1 MLRRILAAMLLGAAL
16 PLSAQQPPRLEPLPE
31 LPPPPPGI
39 SADRPEEPSVRI
51 QPGATDQI
59 EEQVIDGK
67 RVARVTTPSGAVYYL
82 IEEQGDGPSLGT
94 GGIGPRVRV
103 PLWVIRQ
110 F

>member
-1 MLRRILAAMLLGAAL
+1 MLLFSAAL
-16 PLSAQQPPRLEPLPE
+16 PLSAQQAPKLEPLPD

-39 SADRPEEPSVRI
+39 AADQPDEPSVRI
-51 QPGATDQI
+51 QPGPNDQV
-59 EEQVIDGK
+59 EEQVIDGR

-82 IEEQGDGPSLGT
+82 MEDQGDGPRLNSD
-94 GGIGPRVRV
+94 GIGPRVRT